1 MGRRGAERG
10 KEAFLRR
17 YEILFGD
24 RFPGL
29 AAALELP
36 PDSVDFSERLVRPY
50 RMDRASVLAA
60 RSLPLPEEGRVLD
73 ACAAPGGKSLVLA
86 SRMADRPGLTL
97 TANELSSER
106 RRRLKEVLAHHLP
119 SDLAERVTVTG
130 FDAAARARWEREAWE
145 AILLDAPCSSERHVL
160 ASPAHMALWSE
171 ARVRNL
177 AARQWSLLSGAFLL
191 LRPGGSLVYSTCAL
205 SPEENDGVA
214 GRLATKYGESVVFEP
229 VTDQETK
236 PEDPTFERTRFGIL
250 ILPDSAGGAGPM
262 YICRVRK
269 ARALGYLSPQAS

>member
-1 MGRRGAERG
+1 MGREPSARG
-10 KEAFLRR
+10 KEAFLKR
-17 YEILFGD
+17 YERIFGD

-29 AAALELP
+29 KAALEGP
-36 PDSVDFSERLVRPY
+36 PDSVEYAEGLARPY

-97 TANELSSER
+97 TSNELSADR
-106 RRRLKEVLAHHLP
+106 RRRLRDVLALHLP
-119 SDLAERVTVTG
+119 PELAGRVAVSG
-130 FDAAARARWEREAWE
+130 FDAASRARREREAWD

-160 ASPAHMALWSE
+160 ASPAHLAAWSE

-177 AARQWSLLSGAFLL
+177 AARQWSLLSAAFLL
-191 LRPGGSLVYSTCAL
+191 LKPGGALVYSTCAL

-214 GRLATKYGESVVFEP
+214 GRLGAKYGDRVSYEPPSAEDAGPEAPVFEG
-229 VTDQETK
+229 TE
-236 PEDPTFERTRFGIL
+236 FGIL
-250 ILPDSAGGAGPM
+250 VLPDAARGAGPM
-262 YICRVRK
+262 YICRIRK
-269 ARALGYLSPQAS
+269 A